1 MSMTA
6 AQVGS
11 LLAGLAVIVTLARL
25 LGAVF
30 RRIGQP
36 PVVGEI
42 LAGVLLGPTFFGL
55 GLENHLFPAVQVR
68 PALEGLANVGLV
80 LFMFIVGYELDT
92 SMTRSQ
98 SGQAVAISLGS
109 IVVPLGLGTGLGFWL
124 ASQQHIA
131 KHVPF
136 ALFIGVA
143 MSITAFPVLARI
155 LTDRGMQRTKLGNLA
170 LASAAV
176 GDVTAW
182 VLLALVVVIAKTSS
196 GSSQWK
202 ILLLIPYLALMI
214 FAVRPLLKQLGNR
227 RNKAGRLTPDLL
239 AVVIVG
245 LVLSAYATQWMG
257 LHYIFGAFL
266 FGAFMPRIEAQEMQH
281 EILERLEQL
290 SVIVL
295 LPVYFVLA
303 GLAVN
308 LSTFGLQT
316 AGDLGLIL
324 VAAIG
329 GKFIGAYVAARLR
342 GVKNRQAG
350 ALATLMNTRGLTEIV
365 ILTVGLQ
372 LHILNITLYSLMV
385 IMALVTTAM
394 TGPIMQLVYP
404 SRLIER
410 DITEANQAEL
420 GEAVAYRVMVATTDS
435 ALDQNLVA
443 IGAALAR
450 GHSPA
455 EVVVTRLLPYRT
467 RRLEVGTG
475 LSGELVEMTQAMSQ
489 LEALAKP
496 WRSESL
502 TVSVIARFSNDLVG
516 DLIGQVNSSGA
527 AILVLSDHQPGY
539 DRIADEARAR
549 LVAVAP
555 NAPLSWPAVLVRAGS
570 APSSRAAVEVGVLL
584 AATQG
589 ARLMLD
595 AGGRAAKRLE
605 AIVAEVG
612 KVGLAA
618 AVSAD
623 GGDGALIVSADGGS
637 VVDAHVKVHAE
648 PGFAEEEPEALA
660 RALEAAGVSSGAAA
674 AADAG

>member
-1 MSMTA
+1 MTA
-6 AQVGS
+6 AQVGT

-30 RRIGQP
+30 RRFGQP
-36 PVVGEI
+36 AVVGEI
-42 LAGVLLGPTFFGL
+42 LVGVILGPTFFGL

-68 PALEGLANVGLV
+68 PALGGLANVGLV

-98 SGQAVAISLGS
+98 GGAAVAVSLGS
-109 IVVPLGLGTGLGFWL
+109 IVLPLGLGVGLGFYL
-124 ASQQHIA
+124 AGQQHMSD
-131 KHVPF
+131 HLSF
-136 ALFIGVA
+136 ALFLGVA

-182 VLLALVVVIAKTSS
+182 VLLALVVVIAKAS
-196 GSSQWK
+196 GSSSQWK
-202 ILLLIPYLALMI
+202 ILLLIPYVLVM
-214 FAVRPLLKQLGNR
+214 FFVVRPVLKQIGQR
-227 RNKAGRLTPDLL
+227 RNKVGRLAPDLL
-239 AVVIVG
+239 AIVVVG
-245 LVLSAYATQWMG
+245 LLLSAYATQWMG

-266 FGAFMPRIEAQEMQH
+266 FGALMPRIEGQEMRH
-281 EILERLEQL
+281 EILVRLEQL

-308 LSTFGLQT
+308 LSTFGGQ
-316 AGDLGLIL
+316 AAEDLVLIL
-324 VAAIG
+324 LASII
-329 GKFIGAYVAARLR
+329 GKFVGAYVAARLR
-342 GVKNRQAG
+342 GVQSRQAG

-372 LHILNITLYSLMV
+372 IGILNVTIYSLMV

-394 TGPIMQLVYP
+394 TGPIMQVIYP
-404 SRLIER
+404 AKLIER
-410 DITEANQAEL
+410 DITEAAQADI
-420 GEAVAYRVMVATTDS
+420 GEAAAYRVMVATTDT
-435 ALDQNLVA
+435 AFDQSLVA
-443 IGAALAR
+443 IAAGLAR

-455 EVVVTRLLPYRT
+455 EVVITRLLPYRT
-467 RRLEVGTG
+467 ERLEVGTG
-475 LSGELVEMTQAMSQ
+475 LTGELLEMTQALSQ
-489 LEALAKP
+489 LEALASP
-496 WRSESL
+496 WRTESL
-502 TVSVIARFSNDLVG
+502 SVSVLARFSGDPTG
-516 DLIGQVNSSGA
+516 DLIGQLGSSGA
-527 AILVLSDHQPGY
+527 AILVLSQDHPGY
-539 DRIADEARAR
+539 HRIADQARAR

-555 NAPLSWPAVLVRAGS
+555 SAPVSWPAVLVHAGS
-570 APSSRAAVEVGVLL
+570 AASAKAAVEVGVLL

-595 AGGRAAKRLE
+595 PGSRPARRLE

-612 KVGLAA
+612 KVGLSAS
-618 AVSAD
+618 VSAD
-623 GGDGALIVSADGGS
+623 GGDGALTVEADGS
-637 VVDAHVKVHAE
+637 SAVEAHVKVHAE

-660 RALEAAGVSSGAAA
+660 RALEAAGVSSRAAA
-674 AADAG
+674 AGAG

>member
-6 AQVGS
+6 AQVGT

-30 RRIGQP
+30 RRLGQP

-42 LAGVLLGPTFFGL
+42 LVGVILGPTFFGL
-55 GLENHLFPAVQVR
+55 ALENHLFPAVQVR

-98 SGQAVAISLGS
+98 GGAAVSISLGS
-109 IVVPLGLGTGLGFWL
+109 IILPLGLGTGLGFYL
-124 ASQQHIA
+124 ASQQHMSN
-131 KHVPF
+131 HVPF
-136 ALFIGVA
+136 ALFLGVA

-182 VLLALVVVIAKTSS
+182 VLLALVVVIAKASS
-196 GSSQWK
+196 SSSEWK
-202 ILLLIPYLALMI
+202 ILLLIPYLLVM
-214 FAVRPLLKQLGNR
+214 FFGVRPLLKLLGDR
-227 RNKAGRLTPDLL
+227 RNKVGRLAPDLL
-239 AVVIVG
+239 AVVMVG
-245 LVLSAYATQWMG
+245 LLLSAYATQWMG

-266 FGAFMPRIEAQEMQH
+266 FGALMPRLEGQEMRH
-281 EILERLEQL
+281 EILVRLEQL

-308 LSTFGLQT
+308 LSTFGGQ
-316 AGDLGLIL
+316 AAEDLVLIL
-324 VAAIG
+324 LASII
-329 GKFIGAYVAARLR
+329 GKFAGAYIAARLR
-342 GVKNRQAG
+342 GVRNRQAG

-372 LHILNITLYSLMV
+372 LGILNVTIYSLMV
-385 IMALVTTAM
+385 VMALVTTAM
-394 TGPIMQLVYP
+394 TGPVLNWIYP
-404 SRLIER
+404 ARLIER
-410 DITEANQAEL
+410 DITEATQADI
-420 GEAVAYRVMVATTDS
+420 GEAAAYRVMVATTDT
-435 ALDQNLVA
+435 AFDQSLVA

-455 EVVVTRLLPYRT
+455 EVVITRLLPYRT
-467 RRLEVGTG
+467 ERLEVGTG
-475 LSGELVEMTQAMSQ
+475 LSGELLEMTQAMAQ

-502 TVSVIARFSNDLVG
+502 TVSVMARFSNDPTG
-516 DLIGQVNSSGA
+516 DLIGQLNSSGA
-527 AILVLSDHQPGY
+527 AILVLSQDHPGY
-539 DRIADEARAR
+539 HRIADQARAR

-555 NAPLSWPAVLVRAGS
+555 NAPLSWPAVLVHAGS
-570 APSSRAAVEVGVLL
+570 AANSKAAVEVGILL
-584 AATQG
+584 AATQS
-589 ARLMLD
+589 ARLTLD
-595 AGGRAAKRLE
+595 PGGRPARRLD

-618 AVSAD
+618 SVSAD
-623 GGDGALIVSADGGS
+623 GGDGALIVAADGGS
-637 VVDAHVKVHAE
+637 AVDAHVKVHAE

-660 RALEAAGVSSGAAA
+660 RALEAAGVSGRAAA
-674 AADAG
+674 AGAG